1 MENIQCIR
9 KQNKN
14 SIGGYMMSQV
24 KGFFKGVSA
33 ELKKI
38 AWPTEKE
45 MKTYTLQV
53 LIFVVVLSIFFFAVD
68 LVISQVMSL
77 LG

>member
-1 MENIQCIR
+1 
-9 KQNKN
+9 
-14 SIGGYMMSQV
+14 MSQV

-38 AWPTEKE
+38 TWPTDKE
-45 MKTYTLQV
+45 MKSYTAQV
-53 LIFVVVLSIFFFAVD
+53 LIFVAVLTIFFFAVD
-68 LVISQVMSL
+68 LVISQVINL

>member
-1 MENIQCIR
+1 
-9 KQNKN
+9 
-14 SIGGYMMSQV
+14 MMSQV

-38 AWPTEKE
+38 TWPTEKE

-68 LVISQVMSL
+68 LVISQVMNL